1 MGRDF
6 PVCIP
11 SAILRAKVPC
21 VIIYG
26 VFHVFLR
33 VQLGVVRWPY
43 LTCPI
48 STATA
53 WSPAGISVH

>member
-6 PVCIP
+6 PVCIL
-11 SAILRAKVPC
+11 SAILRAKVRC

-33 VQLGVVRWPY
+33 VQLGVVPIW
-43 LTCPI
+43 PI
-48 STATA
+48 SAA
-53 WSPAGISVH
+53 S